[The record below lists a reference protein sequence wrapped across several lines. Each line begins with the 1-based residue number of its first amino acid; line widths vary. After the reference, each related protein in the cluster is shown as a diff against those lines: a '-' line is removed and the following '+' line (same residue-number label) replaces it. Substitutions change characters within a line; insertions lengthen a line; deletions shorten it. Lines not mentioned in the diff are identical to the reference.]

1 MGEAPEDCGIARFG
15 AEGARLVAQ
24 RRNSVK
30 AGGRVPG
37 PERGD
42 GGCCR
47 LIPRRKRRNLP
58 FTSVPWRLWVCAS
71 HTSARGTDSPRRHGD
86 TEKNRLGKS
95 SPGGD
100 PSCGENAQ
108 FRTGSLGSPR
118 RLELM
123 CDGHTRGAWPKPL
136 PRLFSVPPCLRGESL
151 CIDSPTME
159 THSTDYGS
167 SSTGPRSSG
176 WSGLSLESGSTRVV
190 GAPSNERAWRCQKRR
205 RTGVSATVP
214 ISPATASAEAN

>member
-1 MGEAPEDCGIARFG
+1 M
-15 AEGARLVAQ
+15 
-24 RRNSVK
+24 
-30 AGGRVPG
+30 
-37 PERGD
+37 
-42 GGCCR
+42 R
-47 LIPRRKRRNLP
+47 LIRR
-58 FTSVPWRLWVCAS
+58 
-71 HTSARGTDSPRRHGD
+71 RGAQIHHGDTETRRHGD
-86 TEKNRLGKS
+86 TEKIRLGKS

-100 PSCGENAQ
+100 PSCGENAL

-136 PRLFSVPPCLRGESL
+136 PRLFSMPPRLRGESL
-151 CIDSPTME
+151 CFDSPTME